1 MGSVIRAYNSLL
13 SDRLPMGS
21 LLYLAFITLDKL
33 NYSVDLQDKLY
44 TTAVAVTSNAQMVD
58 YTSEGFKIT
67 PIITRS

>member
-1 MGSVIRAYNSLL
+1 
-13 SDRLPMGS
+13 MGS